1 MKIVN
6 IDGENPQKIFRKDVT
21 YSNIKKKQVFIFSL
35 EDTILEKPQGGS
47 NWPLSQFQI
56 LNFLFHLYLSVRP
69 VRNMT

>member
-47 NWPLSQFQI
+47 N
-56 LNFLFHLYLSVRP
+56 
-69 VRNMT
+69 